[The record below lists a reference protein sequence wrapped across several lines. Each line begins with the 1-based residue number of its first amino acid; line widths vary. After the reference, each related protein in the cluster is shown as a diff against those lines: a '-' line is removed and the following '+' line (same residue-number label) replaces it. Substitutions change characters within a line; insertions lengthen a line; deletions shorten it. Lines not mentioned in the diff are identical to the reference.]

1 MSTVDLILFVVVVC
15 GQPGVPPG
23 VTADAALGEPH
34 VDGTYGY
41 SICPPKGW
49 QVVRQRVAQGRSLAL
64 LRIVNAAD
72 QTRGGEL
79 TVRRMVMVRADAVGK
94 VLDRIYH
101 GLELEFADVKV
112 LSQQVQEIAGRSG
125 GLLAVTYWRDG
136 IRQMRLHAIIERGSG
151 AYYELLYGGPAAGR
165 REREALFYLVLDS
178 FRVLDDRLSETDL
191 AEAVGAGR
199 AWMSSLDADAVR
211 EAMLASQYLRIDVDG
226 QACGYLHLS
235 QEAGR
240 SHGRDGVRV
249 SERSWLFEPGGRVHR
264 TQSNVFVS
272 YDLGG
277 GEWKTSATVLVPAS
291 ERGRA
296 FIENVLEE
304 GLRSQ
309 QMVLSSQAHGLDRP
323 VVQNPALQMPNTY
336 IPRGLMRMLPQ
347 LIGDLSRP
355 RRLAFVEF
363 DHQRCDTVVR
373 VVELKGRS
381 DSAAGS
387 AGGETFL
394 IELYESPAGEP
405 SKMHVDRAGR
415 LVSVRIRNT
424 TMVAAPEAALEKRF
438 GRRVA
443 EAGREMARLEE
454 EHDRGAR
461 RFGPASR
468 TKKSQRP

>member
-1 MSTVDLILFVVVVC
+1 MVDLIFFVVVVC
-15 GQPGVPPG
+15 GQPGGLPG
-23 VTADAALGEPH
+23 VTAAAALGEPH

-41 SICPPKGW
+41 SICPPNGW
-49 QVVRQRVAQGRSLAL
+49 QVVRQRAAQGRSVAL

-79 TVRRMVMVRADAVGK
+79 TVRRMLMPRADAVGK

-101 GLELEFADVKV
+101 GLELEFADVRV
-112 LSQQVQEIAGRSG
+112 LSQQVQEIAGRPG
-125 GLLAVTYWRDG
+125 GLLAATYWHDG
-136 IRQMRLHAIIERGSG
+136 IRQLRLHAIIERGPG
-151 AYYELLYGGPAAGR
+151 AYYELLYVGPSAGG
-165 REREALFYLVLDS
+165 REREDLFHLVLGS
-178 FRVLDDRLSETDL
+178 FRVLEDRLSKTHL
-191 AEAVGAGR
+191 AEALAAGR
-199 AWMSSLDADAVR
+199 AWMSSLSADDFR
-211 EAMLASQYLRIDVDG
+211 GPMLASQVLRIDVDG
-226 QACGYLHLS
+226 QARGYLRLS

-240 SHGRDGVRV
+240 SHGRDGVRL

-272 YDLGG
+272 YDLEGG
-277 GEWKTSATVLVPAS
+277 AWKTSTTVLVPAS
-291 ERGRA
+291 QRGRA

-309 QMVLSSQAHGLDRP
+309 QMVLSSQALGLDRP
-323 VVQNPALQMPNTY
+323 VVQNPALQMPKTY
-336 IPRGLMRMLPQ
+336 IPRGLMRMLPL
-347 LIGDLSRP
+347 LIGDLARP

-381 DSAAGS
+381 VSEVSPTA
-387 AGGETFL
+387 GETFL
-394 IELYESPAGEP
+394 IELYEAPAGEP

-443 EAGREMARLEE
+443 EAGLEMARLEE
-454 EHDRGAR
+454 EHDRAVR

-468 TKKSQRP
+468 KKKSPRP